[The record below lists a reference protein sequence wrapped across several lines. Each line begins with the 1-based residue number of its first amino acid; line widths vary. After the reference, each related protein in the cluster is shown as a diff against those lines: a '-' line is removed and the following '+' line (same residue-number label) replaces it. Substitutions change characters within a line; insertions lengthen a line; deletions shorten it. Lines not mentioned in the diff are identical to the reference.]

1 MVPQNEVH
9 LLIFAK
15 GKLYEIKWDFVIFC
29 INCSK
34 KISFFNKKFRIIDDF
49 YEWLNIVNSILSFF
63 IFIYFRYILSI
74 DIVLILFRYH
84 VIDIDM
90 IMIFE
95 KKITLIWFQLSELL
109 IIQLIQKQRK
119 KNFHFFKSDK

>member
-1 MVPQNEVH
+1 M
-9 LLIFAK
+9 LF
-15 GKLYEIKWDFVIFC
+15 FVLKNVFV
-29 INCSK
+29 NCNK

-109 IIQLIQKQRK
+109 IIQLIQKQKK